1 MYHHFCS
8 TLWES
13 GALLDILVHQSIQGV
28 EEGDWEIVNS
38 EKEPFR
44 GKKIVLVDPE
54 FVIVLPFID

>member
-1 MYHHFCS
+1 M
-8 TLWES
+8 ES